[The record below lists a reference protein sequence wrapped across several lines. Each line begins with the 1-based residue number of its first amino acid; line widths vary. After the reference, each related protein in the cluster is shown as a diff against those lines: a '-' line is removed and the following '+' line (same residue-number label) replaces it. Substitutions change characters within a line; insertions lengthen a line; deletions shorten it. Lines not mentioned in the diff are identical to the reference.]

1 MIRTYRFRIYPKKHQ
16 VESMNSTLNLSRE
29 LYNAMLQQR
38 IYALRS
44 GKKVNYNS
52 QQDELPELKKAFPE
66 FRNIHSLAIQDVAH
80 RVDKTFD
87 NFFRRVKEKKKGKNI
102 KAGFPRFKS
111 KDRYNSITYTQS
123 GFRIL
128 DNGHIW
134 LSKIGKIR
142 MFMHR
147 TITGNIKTLSIK
159 RDTVGDWFVTITVE
173 IPKEEFP
180 FPDTETK
187 QQIEI
192 LRPVGTDLGLTS
204 IIATSE
210 GLQVEPPQYLRKSE
224 KKLERAQRELSRKK
238 ECSGKRSKTRKR
250 VAKIHRKINRQRDD
264 FAHKISR
271 NLVENH
277 DLIAFEDLN
286 INGMIRNHHLARS
299 ISDAG
304 WNKIIQYTMYK
315 AESAGICVIM
325 VDPRHTSQKCSR
337 CGNIKHDLKLSDRIY
352 HCNICDLTIDR
363 DLNAA
368 INVLNE
374 GMKQIGRGTPKFTPV
389 EIGSIPARANPVV
402 ETGSPQL

>member
-1 MIRTYRFRIYPKKHQ
+1 MRTYKFRIYPKKHQ
-16 VESMNSTLNLSRE
+16 VESMNFMLNLSRE

-44 GKKVNYNS
+44 GRKVDYNS

-66 FRNIHSLAIQDVAH
+66 CRNIHSLAIQDVAH
-80 RVDKTFD
+80 RVDRTFD

-111 KDRYNSITYTQS
+111 RDQYNSITYTQS

-147 TITGNIKTLSIK
+147 TITGDIRTLSIK

-204 IIATSE
+204 IITTSE

-238 ECSGKRSKTRKR
+238 ECSGKRSKTKKR

-264 FAHKISR
+264 FSHKISR
-271 NLVENH
+271 NLVSSH

-402 ETGSPQL
+402 ETGNLRF